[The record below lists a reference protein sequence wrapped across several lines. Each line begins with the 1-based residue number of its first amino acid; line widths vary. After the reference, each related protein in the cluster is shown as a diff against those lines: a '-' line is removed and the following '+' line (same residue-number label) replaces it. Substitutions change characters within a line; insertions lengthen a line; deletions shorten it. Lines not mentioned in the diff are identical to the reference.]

1 MPSYDLTPDA
11 DADLEDITRY
21 TILEWSSEQARVY
34 LDKLHICFQQI
45 ALKKASS
52 KSFSKK
58 FPHLL
63 VTRCEHHYVFYLHP
77 KKTKPVIINL
87 GPIILTPKSS
97 PGRPN
102 TSLKN
107 FSFITRN

>member
-1 MPSYDLTPDA
+1 MPSYELTPDA

-21 TILEWSSEQARVY
+21 TILEWSSEQASVY
-34 LDKLHICFQQI
+34 LDKLHLCFQQI
-45 ALKKASS
+45 ASRKAIG

-77 KKTKPVIINL
+77 KKTKPVIIAVLHERMDMVN
-87 GPIILTPKSS
+87 
-97 PGRPN
+97 R
-102 TSLKN
+102 LKER
-107 FSFITRN
+107 FE